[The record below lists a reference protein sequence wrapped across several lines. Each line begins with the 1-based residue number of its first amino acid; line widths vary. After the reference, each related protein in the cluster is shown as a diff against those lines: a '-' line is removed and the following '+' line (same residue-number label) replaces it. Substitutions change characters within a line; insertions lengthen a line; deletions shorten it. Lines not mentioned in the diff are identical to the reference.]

1 MDSRRGSCNGG
12 ALVAAVGVTVAVS
25 LSHPVR
31 LLPRW
36 ICRRGRVEEKTLA
49 ASAPP
54 PPSVCAQSVT
64 VMATAGGGAYG
75 YPLGRPP
82 GTGSAAV
89 AIPSRRG
96 AAPAS
101 DAAGLAVNAAG
112 LAVDATVAGGSPLG
126 TPPFVRLCG
135 ATLDG
140 LRGLDDGGGGRAGG
154 DGRLECFSVVSVS
167 DGDLSSVGSS
177 PPCVSSSLDTA
188 SLGFPPSLLSSGL
201 FAAPWTSG
209 GSVFEVAGT
218 RTDALCEGA
227 HGTAPPPPPLTGFVR
242 RGAMDIGTSS
252 HKLLV
257 ADVHTPS
264 GTVLPVAVYEVRVP
278 LGASLLAAAERERNG
293 GGSGG
298 RTEGGGPDS
307 RSLLP
312 PDALAASA
320 AAVSTLAAAAA
331 TAGVPPGATG
341 GVATAAFRRSAN
353 GAAHLAAVGA
363 RHALR
368 LMVVDAAAEGELAL
382 LTVAASLGL
391 SGPALGNGLGGAGGL
406 PPGLVVWDS
415 GGGSFQLAAAA
426 PGGRAGL
433 DVYQGGLGSAD
444 AAAAWATL
452 TSGGTEPAGAAH
464 VTALLRVL
472 TRRIVVDGGG
482 GGAAA
487 ARVAAAARCG
497 TGAGVVGVGGD
508 RSLFAIAATAV
519 GVVDGAPITVGGVEA
534 ALWAAAS
541 DLPGGWRRRRGRR
554 RVAAPDGAEAGGA
567 RSAAVGEVSPPPSLP
582 PAEVERVVVRLAL
595 LLAVMRTLGVDR
607 VRYVRATGVC
617 GGVALWPPLWGEA
630 VAEVGCA

>member
-1 MDSRRGSCNGG
+1 
-12 ALVAAVGVTVAVS
+12 
-25 LSHPVR
+25 
-31 LLPRW
+31 
-36 ICRRGRVEEKTLA
+36 
-49 ASAPP
+49 
-54 PPSVCAQSVT
+54 
-64 VMATAGGGAYG
+64 MATAGGGAYG

-415 GGGSFQLAAAA
+415 GGGSFQLAR
-426 PGGRAGL
+426 PLRWVEWRLPCGRPPRTCRGG
-433 DVYQGGLGSAD
+433 
-444 AAAAWATL
+444 
-452 TSGGTEPAGAAH
+452 GAA
-464 VTALLRVL
+464 
-472 TRRIVVDGGG
+472 GGG
-482 GGAAA
+482 GGE
-487 ARVAAAARCG
+487 
-497 TGAGVVGVGGD
+497 
-508 RSLFAIAATAV
+508 SLPPMALRQ
-519 GVVDGAPITVGGVEA
+519 GAPARPRSGRCPRRRRCRRPKWSVSSSGWRCSWLLCVPWEWIACATCAPRGYA
-534 ALWAAAS
+534 
-541 DLPGGWRRRRGRR
+541 GGWRCGHRFGGRQWRR
-554 RVAAPDGAEAGGA
+554 
-567 RSAAVGEVSPPPSLP
+567 
-582 PAEVERVVVRLAL
+582 
-595 LLAVMRTLGVDR
+595 
-607 VRYVRATGVC
+607 
-617 GGVALWPPLWGEA
+617 
-630 VAEVGCA
+630 

>member
-1 MDSRRGSCNGG
+1 MDTG
-12 ALVAAVGVTVAVS
+12 
-25 LSHPVR
+25 
-31 LLPRW
+31 
-36 ICRRGRVEEKTLA
+36 
-49 ASAPP
+49 
-54 PPSVCAQSVT
+54 
-64 VMATAGGGAYG
+64 GGGAYG
-75 YPLGRPP
+75 HPLGRPP

-89 AIPSRRG
+89 AVPPRRG
-96 AAPAS
+96 VTSVGATLAA
-101 DAAGLAVNAAG
+101 DAAAG
-112 LAVDATVAGGSPLG
+112 SSHVG

-140 LRGLDDGGGGRAGG
+140 LRGLDDGSGHGG
-154 DGRLECFSVVSVS
+154 DGGGVAADDRRLECLSIVSVS
-167 DGDLSSVGSS
+167 DGDLSSAGSS
-177 PPCVSSSLDTA
+177 PPLVSSSLDAT
-188 SLGFPPSLLSSGL
+188 SLGSPPPLLPSGPV
-201 FAAPWTSG
+201 AAPGTNGDGVFDDG
-209 GSVFEVAGT
+209 GTHTA
-218 RTDALCEGA
+218 ALYEGV
-227 HGTAPPPPPLTGFVR
+227 HGTAPPLPPLTGFVR

-257 ADVHTPS
+257 ADVHLPS
-264 GTVLPVAVYEVRVP
+264 ATVLPVAVYEVRVP
-278 LGASLLAAAERERNG
+278 LGASLLAAAEGVRNG
-293 GGSGG
+293 GDGG
-298 RTEGGGPDS
+298 RGTDDGTPDS

-331 TAGVPPGATG
+331 SAGVPPGATV

-353 GAAHLAAVGA
+353 GAAHVASVGA
-363 RHALR
+363 RHGLR
-368 LMVVDAAAEGELAL
+368 LVVVDAAAEGELAL

-391 SGPALGNGLGGAGGL
+391 PAPALSGGLGRGGGLGGGGGL

-415 GGGSFQLAAAA
+415 GGGSFQLTAAAS
-426 PGGRAGL
+426 GGRAGL

-452 TSGGTEPAGAAH
+452 TSVGAVPAGEVH

-472 TRRIVVDGGG
+472 TTRIVVDGGG

-487 ARVAAAARCG
+487 ARVAAAARYG

-519 GVVDGAPITVGGVEA
+519 GVVDGAPITVGGVES

-554 RVAAPDGAEAGGA
+554 RGAAAIGAPAGGT
-567 RSAAVGEVSPPPSLP
+567 RSAAVGEVSPPPLLP
-582 PAEVERVVVRLAL
+582 PADVERVVVRLAL

-617 GGVALWPPLWGEA
+617 GGVALWPPLWGE
-630 VAEVGCA
+630 VVTGVGWA

>member
-1 MDSRRGSCNGG
+1 
-12 ALVAAVGVTVAVS
+12 
-25 LSHPVR
+25 
-31 LLPRW
+31 
-36 ICRRGRVEEKTLA
+36 
-49 ASAPP
+49 
-54 PPSVCAQSVT
+54 
-64 VMATAGGGAYG
+64 MATAGGGAYG

-209 GSVFEVAGT
+209 GSVFEV
-218 RTDALCEGA
+218 
-227 HGTAPPPPPLTGFVR
+227 
-242 RGAMDIGTSS
+242 
-252 HKLLV
+252 
-257 ADVHTPS
+257 
-264 GTVLPVAVYEVRVP
+264 
-278 LGASLLAAAERERNG
+278 AAERERNG